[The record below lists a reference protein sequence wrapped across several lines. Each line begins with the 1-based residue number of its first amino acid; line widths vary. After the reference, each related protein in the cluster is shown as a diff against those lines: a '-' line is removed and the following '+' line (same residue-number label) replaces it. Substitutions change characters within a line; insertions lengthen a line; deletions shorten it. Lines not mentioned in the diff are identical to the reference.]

1 LVLTGVSVARLK
13 ATPVE
18 RNDMGPGRES
28 LLRLFHRGARRGFRA
43 VVTLALTAALTP
55 CLATTARAAPPVVES
70 GPLAPEQQREKFKLP
85 AGFEIQVVAAEPQI
99 QKPMNMA
106 FDARGRLWVT
116 HSVEYPFA
124 AAADKKPRDG
134 LTILEDFGPDGR
146 ARKATLFAD
155 ELNIPIGVLP
165 LPRPPGGKTAAIVW
179 SIPHIWKLTDT
190 DDDGKADQREILYG
204 PFAFADTHGNQNS
217 FRLGA
222 DGWVYANHGF
232 RNDSQVR
239 LRGEGD
245 VVLTLNSGNTYRFR
259 PDGSAIEQVTW
270 GQVNPFGMSFDALG
284 NRFNADCHTSPL
296 TLLLPGGRYP
306 SLFAGRNA
314 DYDDGLGGAPAMTND
329 GHGSTGIAAVAISD
343 TDRFP
348 PAYRDQVFVG
358 NVVNCRVHAD
368 ALEWRGSSPWVQ
380 KPTDFLTCDDLWFRP
395 VDLQLGPDGGLYVAD
410 FYNCIIGHYEVD
422 LKHPRRD
429 RERGRIWRVVWKG
442 EPGGTPVE
450 PTLPKDLTKLSDEA
464 LVARLGD
471 PTETVRRLAM
481 EELVERGRGSA
492 AVVDLLRRKSP
503 VEHHRARAVR
513 ALALLGKLDAAT
525 IAAALADESRLVRVH
540 LVKAVQA
547 LPSWDEGQAELVRG
561 RLADPDPF
569 VRRAAAE
576 ALARHPS
583 RAAIEPLLRCWAET
597 PGQDPQLVHALRIAV
612 RFQLAALKPE
622 DWAAIDA
629 PGNGVARLCEIAALV
644 PNPAAARRALH
655 LASTRGMP
663 AAAWDKVLPA
673 VARQLG
679 PAEVDSAA
687 RAARAACGEDAGLQA
702 RILRSLLGNSLEQ
715 GRGPGSETELGRW
728 AVDVACKTLSDGGK
742 GMSDDLIKTAV
753 VIAKGIKAPKLTGAW
768 GDIAKVAGD
777 ARRNDLIR
785 GEAIAALS
793 AIDRSRTVDAA
804 TALIAAGAAPYPV
817 RITFAR
823 QCASADAP
831 AFQAA
836 IAGAMKLATA
846 AQQKDWAMVLLERK
860 EGGSL
865 LLDLIG
871 SGRASA
877 LLLQDGQVVGRL
889 KQQGIADLDERI
901 KTLTAGLQPADKR
914 IQDTI
919 GRVAGHFGKAGGSAE
934 TGGEL
939 FVKNCAACH
948 RYANRGGLVGP
959 QLDGVG
965 QRGADRLL
973 EDILDPSRNVD
984 EAFRTTTVTLADGR
998 VVSGLRLREEDGS
1011 VVFADATGKEV
1022 RVPKGEIEETMTSRL
1037 SPMPANVIDLVGE
1050 ANLPHLLAYLLQQP
1064 AKAP

>member
-1 LVLTGVSVARLK
+1 MAANQKPLLHLVHRTAQGGVI
-13 ATPVE
+13 
-18 RNDMGPGRES
+18 
-28 LLRLFHRGARRGFRA
+28 A
-43 VVTLALTAALTP
+43 VVVLALTAALAP
-55 CLATTARAAPPVVES
+55 CLAKTARAAPPVIETA
-70 GPLAPEQQREKFKLP
+70 PLAPDQQREKFTLP
-85 AGFEIQVVAAEPQI
+85 AGFAIQLVAAEPQI

-124 AAADKKPRDG
+124 AAAGSKPRDG

-179 SIPHIWKLTDT
+179 SIPYIWKLTDT

-204 PFAFADTHGNQNS
+204 PFAFDDTHGNQNA
-217 FRLGA
+217 FRLEA

-232 RNDSQVR
+232 RNHSQVK

-245 VVLTLNSGNTYRFR
+245 VVLQLSSGNTYRFR

-284 NRFNADCHTSPL
+284 NRFNADCHTRPL
-296 TLLLPGGRYP
+296 TLLLFGGRYP
-306 SLFAGRNA
+306 SLFAEKNV
-314 DYDDGLGGAPAMTND
+314 DYEDGLGRAPETTAD
-329 GHGSTGIAAVAISD
+329 IHGSTGIAAVAIGD

-368 ALEWRGSSPWVQ
+368 AIEWRGSSPWVQ

-450 PTLPKDLTKLSDEA
+450 PTLPADLTKLADEA
-464 LVARLGD
+464 LVERLGD

-481 EELVERGRGSA
+481 EVLVERGA

-503 VEHHRARAVR
+503 VEHHRARALR
-513 ALALLGKLDAAT
+513 ALALLGQLDSAT
-525 IAAALADESRLVRVH
+525 IAAALADDSRLVRVH

-547 LPSWDEGQAELVRG
+547 LPSWDAGQAELVRG

-583 RAAIEPLLRCWAET
+583 KDAIEPLVRCWAET
-597 PGQDPQLVHALRIAV
+597 SGQDAQLVHAVRIAV
-612 RFQLAALKPE
+612 RFQLSDLKAE
-622 DWAAIDA
+622 EWAGIDA
-629 PGNGVARLCEIAALV
+629 QGDGVERLCEIAATV
-644 PNPAAARRALH
+644 PNAAAATRALQ
-655 LASTRGMP
+655 LASRQGIP
-663 AAAWDKVLPA
+663 ATTWDKVLQA

-702 RILRSLLGNSLEQ
+702 RLLRSLLGNSLEQ
-715 GRGPGSETELGRW
+715 GRGPGPDTELGRW

-742 GMSDDLIKTAV
+742 GVADDLIKTAV
-753 VIAKGIKAPKLTGAW
+753 GIAKGIKVPKLAGAW
-768 GDIAKVAGD
+768 GDIAKIAGD
-777 ARRNDLIR
+777 AGRNDQIR

-793 AIDRSRTVDAA
+793 AIDRGRTVDAA
-804 TALIAAGAAPYPV
+804 TTLIAAGAAPYPV

-823 QCASADAP
+823 QCASAEAP
-831 AFQAA
+831 AFHVA

-860 EGGSL
+860 EGGDL

-877 LLLQDGQVVGRL
+877 LLLQDAQVVGRL
-889 KQQGIADLDERI
+889 EQLDVADVDERI
-901 KTLTAGLQPADKR
+901 TTLTAGLQPADER
-914 IQDTI
+914 IHDTI
-919 GRVAGHFGKAGGSAE
+919 RRVAGHFGKGGVSAE

-939 FVKNCAACH
+939 FVKNCASCH

-959 QLDGVG
+959 QLDGIG
-965 QRGADRLL
+965 QRGPERLL

-984 EAFRTTTVTLADGR
+984 EAFRTTTVTLAEGR
-998 VVSGLRLREEDGS
+998 VISGLRLRDEDGS

-1022 RVPKGEIEETMTSRL
+1022 RVPKEEIEETQTSRV
-1037 SPMPANVIDLVGE
+1037 SPMPANFIDLVGE
-1050 ANLPHLLAYLLQQP
+1050 ANLPHLLAYLMQQP
-1064 AKAP
+1064 EEVSTPVRP